1 MEASSWDALRK
12 QVTRPSD
19 PTRFFFPSAVPWFLS
34 VPLSRLRSPVRVS
47 QVSTWDLAQIR
58 DGVGIQARR
67 SEEGRFWRGLLCWS
81 LNS

>member
-19 PTRFFFPSAVPWFLS
+19 PTRFFFPSAVPWILS

-47 QVSTWDLAQIR
+47 QVSTWDLAPVNSAMEWGYRRAEVRR
-58 DGVGIQARR
+58 DDFGGGCSVGR
-67 SEEGRFWRGLLCWS
+67 
-81 LNS
+81 